1 MSEND
6 EPHLQMFENYTA
18 FSTALARSP
27 ILLPKIRTSASQR
40 YKLQDLRAAVDHLK
54 YCDAVDDYP
63 VTSLAAKRGTHQE
76 GLYL

>member
-1 MSEND
+1 M
-6 EPHLQMFENYTA
+6 
-18 FSTALARSP
+18 
-27 ILLPKIRTSASQR
+27 
-40 YKLQDLRAAVDHLK
+40 DHLK